1 MCFLSHFAAKKS
13 NTWAGLLSNP
23 FWKSEHVMS
32 IEFHFLSPMVVLS
45 SKKPNQMVKLAFP
58 FLEAI
63 SLCSRCVF
71 LSVFP
76 VLISE
81 KDFLRHFLQLK
92 FNDILRYGPTLLLIY
107 GSVIS
112 TWTYWTSTKT
122 SWKSKTYRSFP
133 ATLVINLSSLRVNNK
148 DFHLW
153 EHLLTPKTTN
163 IWQTIVLIL
172 QSSISTDRPQSSAI
186 QMGSFLHHRNH
197 KWDKIFLLQNREQ
210 SLIRKKFMLPS
221 F

>member
-1 MCFLSHFAAKKS
+1 MLLSHFAAKKS

-45 SKKPNQMVKLAFP
+45 SKKPNKMVKVAFP

-63 SLCSRCVF
+63 SLCSHCVF

-81 KDFLRHFLQLK
+81 KDFLRHFHLKLK
-92 FNDILRYGPTLLLIY
+92 FNDILRCVPTLLLIY
-107 GSVIS
+107 VSVIS

-122 SWKSKTYRSFP
+122 SWNLKHTEASLQ
-133 ATLVINLSSLRVNNK
+133 LVISLSSLWVNNN

-153 EHLLTPKTTN
+153 EHLLTPN
-163 IWQTIVLIL
+163 IPKVLQTIVLIL
-172 QSSISTDRPQSSAI
+172 
-186 QMGSFLHHRNH
+186 
-197 KWDKIFLLQNREQ
+197 
-210 SLIRKKFMLPS
+210 
-221 F
+221 

>member
-1 MCFLSHFAAKKS
+1 MCFWDTLQQKKS

-32 IEFHFLSPMVVLS
+32 IEFHFLSPMAVLS
-45 SKKPNQMVKLAFP
+45 SKEPNQMVKLAFP

-63 SLCSRCVF
+63 TLRSHCVF

-81 KDFLRHFLQLK
+81 KDFVRHFLQLK
-92 FNDILRYGPTLLLIY
+92 FNDILWYVPTLLLIH

-122 SWKSKTYRSFP
+122 SWKSKAYRNFP
-133 ATLVINLSSLRVNNK
+133 ATLVINISSLWVNNNY
-148 DFHLW
+148 FLLW
-153 EHLLTPKTTN
+153 EHLLTPN
-163 IWQTIVLIL
+163 IPKVWQTIVLIL
-172 QSSISTDRPQSSAI
+172 QLSKTDNKVLLSQVTSCIIKITS
-186 QMGSFLHHRNH
+186 G
-197 KWDKIFLLQNREQ
+197 KIF
-210 SLIRKKFMLPS
+210 STTK
-221 F
+221 

>member
-1 MCFLSHFAAKKS
+1 
-13 NTWAGLLSNP
+13 
-23 FWKSEHVMS
+23 MS

-63 SLCSRCVF
+63 SLCSHCVF

-81 KDFLRHFLQLK
+81 KDFVRHFLQLN
-92 FNDILRYGPTLLLIY
+92 FNDVLRYVPTLLLIY
-107 GSVIS
+107 GSMIS

-122 SWKSKTYRSFP
+122 SWKSETHGSFP
-133 ATLVINLSSLRVNNK
+133 ATLVINLSSLWVNNN

-153 EHLLTPKTTN
+153 EHLLTPK
-163 IWQTIVLIL
+163 ILKVLQTIVLIL
-172 QSSISTDRPQSSAI
+172 QLSTSTDRQQSSAA
-186 QMGSFLHHRNH
+186 QMGNFLHHRNR
-197 KWDKIFLLQNREQ
+197 KWEKIC
-210 SLIRKKFMLPS
+210 
-221 F
+221 